1 MESPLNYLKHR
12 LNDNW
17 IIGYDNYKITA
28 IAEEL
33 FTQIKDNKPTILLV
47 ESDPVKFIASF
58 IAAISAECPIFLG
71 NPHWVQQEWQQ
82 VFNLIQPDIIWGEI
96 NSIDIINYSAITYPK
111 TYPKFSLNHFHN
123 FNNFIA
129 IPTGGTSGQ
138 IKFTIHTWETLLASV
153 AGFKQYFQLSQIY
166 SFCVLPLYHVS
177 GLMQFIRSFITAGTI
192 IIIPFKTLEY
202 QENIYKSLISK
213 PELNK
218 FFISLVPTQLQR
230 ILQNP
235 KLTKWLSNFA
245 TVLLGGAPAW
255 QELLATARRDRIPLA
270 LTYGMTETASQIVT
284 LKPDDF
290 LAGNNSC
297 GQILPHATLTIR
309 NSQGEILNKNQPGII
324 TIAAKSLALGY
335 YPELFA
341 NSYFTTDDIGFLD
354 NNGYLYIIGRNSN
367 KIITGGE
374 NVFPGEIEAAI
385 LSTNL
390 VTDVCVIG
398 LPDRHWGQAVTAIYV
413 PSSATVSEFILKTA
427 IAEKLSKFKQPKYW
441 LPVENIP
448 RNLQGK
454 IDNQQLQ
461 EIIDKIGRA

>member
-1 MESPLNYLKHR
+1 MESPLNYLKNPN
-12 LNDNW
+12 NDNW
-17 IIGYDNYKITA
+17 LIGYDSYQITT
-28 IAEEL
+28 IAQEL
-33 FTQIKDNKPTILLV
+33 FAQIKDSKPTILLV

-71 NPHWVQQEWQQ
+71 NPHWVKPEWQQ
-82 VFNLIQPDIIWGEI
+82 VFDLIQPDIIWGEI
-96 NSIDIINYSAITYPK
+96 NSIEKVNLSNNLSNNYPK
-111 TYPKFSLNHFHN
+111 NYPKFCL
-123 FNNFIA
+123 NNFIA

-138 IKFTIHTWETLLASV
+138 IKFTIHTWKTLLASV
-153 AGFKQYFQLSQIY
+153 TGFKQYFQLSPIN

-177 GLMQFIRSFITAGTI
+177 GLMQFLRSFITGGKI
-192 IIIPFKTLEY
+192 IIIPFKNLDFPED
-202 QENIYKSLISK
+202 NYKSLITNQ
-213 PELNK
+213 ELNK

-235 KLTKWLSNFA
+235 KLTKWLANFS

-255 QELLATARRDRIPLA
+255 QELLDTARRDRIPLA
-270 LTYGMTETASQIVT
+270 LTYGMTETASQIAT

-290 LAGNNSC
+290 LGGNNSC

-309 NSQGEILNKNQPGII
+309 NSQGEILGENQPGII
-324 TIAAKSLALGY
+324 TIAAKSLTLGY
-335 YPELFA
+335 YPELFP

-354 NNGYLYIIGRNSN
+354 KNGYLYIIGRNSN

-398 LPDRHWGQAVTAIYV
+398 LPDRHWGQVVTAIYV
-413 PSSATVSEFILKTA
+413 PSSATVSTFILKTA
-427 IAEKLSKFKQPKYW
+427 MAEKLSKFKQPKYW

-454 IDNQQLQ
+454 IDNKQLQ
-461 EIIDKIGRA
+461 KIIEKMGK